1 MLALKSYEIQQTRN
15 EREILRLVS
24 ETKVFDLI
32 ENDESLQEIK
42 NCILN
47 DPELYQ
53 DMLDDF
59 MLEQV
64 KRDQWNRQ
72 YGFLLEQ
79 LGYEEVKLSHERMIN
94 EVWWKDMAIDL
105 VITAVP
111 PLLRSVDLATLGISA
126 GLGNVLASLF
136 AGGGAIYY
144 GYHALKALDENRD
157 LDAFFGG
164 LNMLFSLEQASIP
177 FISDALAAA
186 GRAVM
191 KVLGGIFKFI
201 FGGLSAFKNL
211 AVKGA
216 TAAAQKTGL
225 SKILTPAVEYFT
237 GGLGKAGLKGSKA
250 FQYVAES
257 GGKLAEWVTSNAGKL
272 LESEAVKKALGE
284 ESVAT
289 LTAVVTRVEEQLIPR
304 VTAIA
309 EKIGLSFG
317 NLDDALKAGKTLEE
331 VERATFAVYKDMNSI
346 ATKVGMEGVDV
357 AVMNE
362 LEKTF
367 VETATA
373 EVARGGAQVIE
384 KTVVGAVERGL
395 AGATA
400 AEVSAA
406 GGAGMEALKNFYG
419 AGSALGPAFE
429 GRTIEFV
436 DNAVK
441 VMYTS
446 SSGRVGEMALG
457 DWLTT
462 TMKKIATNPKG
473 GPAKAGEFYKV
484 FMEGM
489 GKSPEFTGMY
499 TQLVERLAADEAT
512 KVAAETVTKEGFLK
526 AIASDYKGFEL
537 MRKELAR
544 LLESGTMSMP
554 EINAALAEYA
564 TSKGIKAPVKQFYKF
579 VRNFATGAATVGT
592 KGGSQSYEE
601 RAQRS
606 REKAAMARQKTPEQ
620 KRGTIKTRSA
630 EVDTSAEKSAY
641 GVEY

>member
-1 MLALKSYEIQQTRN
+1 MLALESYEIEQTRN

-24 ETKVFDLI
+24 EAKVFDLI
-32 ENDESLQEIK
+32 ENDKTLQEIK

-79 LGYEEVKLSHERMIN
+79 LGYEEVKLSHEELIK

-177 FISDALAAA
+177 YLSDALAAA

-191 KVLGGIFKFI
+191 KILGGIFKFI
-201 FGGLSAFKNL
+201 AGGLSAFKNL

-225 SKILTPAVEYFT
+225 SKVLAPAVEYFSS
-237 GGLGKAGLKGSKA
+237 GVGKAGLKGSKA

-257 GGKLAEWVTSNAGKL
+257 GGKLADWVASNAGKL
-272 LESEAVKKALGE
+272 LESESVKKALGE

-289 LTAVVTRVEEQLIPR
+289 LQNVVTRVRDELIPR
-304 VTAIA
+304 VAAIA

-346 ATKVGMEGVDV
+346 ATEVGMQGVDV

-373 EVARGGAQVIE
+373 EVAKGGAQVIE

-400 AEVSAA
+400 VEATVAAE
-406 GGAGMEALKNFYG
+406 AGMEALKATYSG
-419 AGSALGPAFE
+419 ARAGITNNLAGTIEVAADGVMKVVYSTTAGTVETSLSAWLQASMKEIAKNEGPA
-429 GRTIEFV
+429 
-436 DNAVK
+436 A
-441 VMYTS
+441 
-446 SSGRVGEMALG
+446 
-457 DWLTT
+457 
-462 TMKKIATNPKG
+462 
-473 GPAKAGEFYKV
+473 AGEFYKV
-484 FMEGM
+484 FMEGI
-489 GKSPEFTGMY
+489 GKSPQFTGMY
-499 TQLVERLAADEAT
+499 TQLVEALAAEEVT
-512 KVAAETVTKEGFLK
+512 RIAAETVTKEGFLK
-526 AIASDYKGFEL
+526 AIVSDFNGFQS

-544 LLESGTMSMP
+544 LLEAGTMSMP

-564 TSKGIKAPVKQFYKF
+564 ATEGIKAPVKQFYKF
-579 VRNFATGAATVGT
+579 LGNFTIGAATAGT

-606 REKAAMARQKTPEQ
+606 REKAAKARQKTPEQ